1 MQCSNLK
8 PVFRSSGRNV
18 LRCNNCQHIVEI
30 VSKAERKGLPETCS
44 SDELALWSGAPGRR
58 PGRAP
63 AACRAG
69 DKEPVAVKHTMNYQ
83 GIEFSFAETQPGLWQ
98 WQFQIGETVKNGKT
112 ETNLQGIA
120 AHRVQRRIDREIK
133 QAQELAARRSR
144 AN

>member
-1 MQCSNLK
+1 
-8 PVFRSSGRNV
+8 
-18 LRCNNCQHIVEI
+18 
-30 VSKAERKGLPETCS
+30 
-44 SDELALWSGAPGRR
+44 
-58 PGRAP
+58 
-63 AACRAG
+63 
-69 DKEPVAVKHTMNYQ
+69 MNYQ

-120 AHRVQRRIDREIK
+120 AHRVQRRIDREIR